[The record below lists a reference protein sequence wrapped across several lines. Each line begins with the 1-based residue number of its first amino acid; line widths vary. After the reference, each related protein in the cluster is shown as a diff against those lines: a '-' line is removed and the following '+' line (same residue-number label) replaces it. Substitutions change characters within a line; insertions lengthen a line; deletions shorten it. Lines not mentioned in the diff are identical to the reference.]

1 MNNIVEKYKELEKAI
16 HKNQDEKIENIFKD
30 ILEEAI
36 NIINQKFEKNEF
48 LDVKNPID
56 KAVIRAM
63 FEYMLELWAESAID
77 EAKTLGYDMLY
88 LVKDEK
94 LKEMFSMF
102 VIGMLE
108 GISIDKFF
116 EKYVD
121 TSKTY
126 ENDFFVSF
134 KDEID
139 ALIIKHKKQFQEEYA
154 KDAK

>member
-1 MNNIVEKYKELEKAI
+1 MSIVEKYKELEVLL
-16 HKNQDEKIENIFKD
+16 HKNEDEKIEELFKD
-30 ILEEAI
+30 ILNEAI
-36 NIINQKFEKNEF
+36 NVINEKFQKNEF
-48 LDVKNPID
+48 LDVTNPTD

-63 FEYMLELWAESAID
+63 FEYMLELWAEGAID
-77 EAKTLGYDMLY
+77 EAKQLGYDMLY

-108 GISIDKFF
+108 GLSVDKFF

-121 TSKTY
+121 TNKTY
-126 ENDFFVSF
+126 ENDFFVDF
-134 KDEID
+134 NNEID
-139 ALIIKHKKQFQEEYA
+139 ALIIKHKKQFQEEYS

>member
-1 MNNIVEKYKELEKAI
+1 MNIVEKYKELDKLI
-16 HKNQDEKIENIFKD
+16 HKNEDEKIEEVFRE

-36 NIINQKFEKNEF
+36 NIINEKFQKNEF
-48 LDVKNPID
+48 LDVTNPVD

-63 FEYMLELWAESAID
+63 FEYMLELWAEGAVD
-77 EAKTLGYDMLY
+77 EAKQLGYDMLY

-108 GISIDKFF
+108 GLSVDKFF

-121 TSKTY
+121 ANKTY
-126 ENDFFVSF
+126 ENDFFVDF
-134 KDEID
+134 NDEID
-139 ALIIKHKKQFQEEYA
+139 ALIIKHKKQFQEEYS

>member
-1 MNNIVEKYKELEKAI
+1 MNIVEKYKELEVLL
-16 HKNQDEKIENIFKD
+16 HKNEDEKIEELFKD
-30 ILEEAI
+30 ILNEAI
-36 NIINQKFEKNEF
+36 NVINEKFQKNEF
-48 LDVKNPID
+48 LDVTNPTD

-63 FEYMLELWAESAID
+63 FEYMLELWAEGAID
-77 EAKTLGYDMLY
+77 EAKQLGYDMLY

-108 GISIDKFF
+108 GLSVDKFF

-121 TSKTY
+121 SSKTY
-126 ENDFFVSF
+126 ENDFFVDF

-139 ALIIKHKKQFQEEYA
+139 SLIIKHKKQFQKEYS
-154 KDAK
+154 KDAE

>member
-1 MNNIVEKYKELEKAI
+1 MSIVEKYKELEVLL
-16 HKNQDEKIENIFKD
+16 HKNEDEKIEELFKD
-30 ILEEAI
+30 ILNEAI
-36 NIINQKFEKNEF
+36 NVINEKFEKNEF
-48 LDVKNPID
+48 LDVTNPTD

-63 FEYMLELWAESAID
+63 FEYMLELWAEGAID
-77 EAKTLGYDMLY
+77 EAKQLGYDMLY

-108 GISIDKFF
+108 GLSVDKFF

-121 TSKTY
+121 SSKTY
-126 ENDFFVSF
+126 ENDFFVDF

-139 ALIIKHKKQFQEEYA
+139 SLIIKHKKQFQKEYS
-154 KDAK
+154 KDAE

>member
-1 MNNIVEKYKELEKAI
+1 MNIVEKYKELEKLI
-16 HKNQDEKIENIFKD
+16 HKNQDEKIEEVFRS
-30 ILEEAI
+30 ILEDAI
-36 NIINQKFEKNEF
+36 KVINEKFEKNQF
-48 LDVKNPID
+48 LDPKNEVD

-63 FEYMLELWAESAID
+63 FEYMLELWAEGAID
-77 EAKTLGYDMLY
+77 EAKQLGYDMLY

-108 GISIDKFF
+108 GLSVDEFF
-116 EKYVD
+116 EKYVN

-126 ENDFFVSF
+126 LNDFFVDF

-139 ALIIKHKKQFQEEYA
+139 ALVIKHKKQFQEEYA
-154 KDAK
+154 KDAE

>member
-1 MNNIVEKYKELEKAI
+1 MSIVEKYKELEVLL
-16 HKNQDEKIENIFKD
+16 HKNEDEKIEELFKD
-30 ILEEAI
+30 ILNEAI
-36 NIINQKFEKNEF
+36 NVINEKFQKNEF
-48 LDVKNPID
+48 LDVTNPTD

-63 FEYMLELWAESAID
+63 FEYMLELWAEGAID
-77 EAKTLGYDMLY
+77 EAKQLGYDMLY

-108 GISIDKFF
+108 GLSVDKFF

-121 TSKTY
+121 SSKTY
-126 ENDFFVSF
+126 ENDFFVDF

-139 ALIIKHKKQFQEEYA
+139 SLIIKHKKQFQKEYS
-154 KDAK
+154 KDAE

>member
-1 MNNIVEKYKELEKAI
+1 MNIVEKYKELDKLI
-16 HKNQDEKIENIFKD
+16 HKNEDEKIEQVFRE
-30 ILEEAI
+30 ILEDAI
-36 NIINQKFEKNEF
+36 NIVNEKFQKNEF
-48 LDVKNPID
+48 LDVTNPVD

-63 FEYMLELWAESAID
+63 FEYMLELWAEGAID
-77 EAKTLGYDMLY
+77 EAKQLGYDMLY

-108 GISIDKFF
+108 GLSVDKFF

-121 TSKTY
+121 TNKTY
-126 ENDFFVSF
+126 ENDFFVDF
-134 KDEID
+134 NDEID
-139 ALIIKHKKQFQEEYA
+139 ALIIKHKKQFQEEYS

>member
-1 MNNIVEKYKELEKAI
+1 MSIVKKYNELEKLI
-16 HKNQDEKIENIFKD
+16 HKNEDEKIEEVFRS
-30 ILEEAI
+30 ILEDAI
-36 NIINQKFEKNEF
+36 KIINEKFEKNEF
-48 LDVKNPID
+48 LDANKPID

-63 FEYMLELWAESAID
+63 FEYMLELWAEGAID
-77 EAKTLGYDMLY
+77 EAKQLGYDMLY

-108 GISIDKFF
+108 GLSVDKFF

-121 TSKTY
+121 TNKTY
-126 ENDFFVSF
+126 LSDFFVDF
-134 KDEID
+134 NDEID
-139 ALIIKHKKQFQEEYA
+139 ALIIKHKKQFQEEYS

>member
-1 MNNIVEKYKELEKAI
+1 MNIVEKYKELEKAI
-16 HKNQDEKIENIFKD
+16 NKNQDDKIEKIFKE

-48 LDVKNPID
+48 LDVKNPTD

-63 FEYMLELWAESAID
+63 FEYMLELWAEGAVD

-108 GISIDKFF
+108 GLSVDKFF

-126 ENDFFVSF
+126 ENDFFVDF
-134 KDEID
+134 NNEID
-139 ALIIKHKKQFQEEYA
+139 ALIIKHKKQFQEEYS
-154 KDAK
+154 KDAE

>member
-1 MNNIVEKYKELEKAI
+1 VSILKKYQLLDKAI
-16 HKNQDEKIENIFKD
+16 NKNHEDKIEKIFQD
-30 ILEEAI
+30 ILKDVI

-48 LDVKNPID
+48 LDVNNDIE

-63 FEYMLELWAESAID
+63 FEHMLELWDEEERE
-77 EAKTLGYDMLY
+77 EAKTIGYDMLY

-102 VIGMLE
+102 VVGILE
-108 GISIDKFF
+108 GLSVDKFF
-116 EKYVD
+116 EKYVNEAQ
-121 TSKTY
+121 TY
-126 ENDFFVSF
+126 KDYFFIDF
-134 KDEID
+134 KKEID

>member
-1 MNNIVEKYKELEKAI
+1 MNIVEKYKELEKAL
-16 HKNQDEKIENIFKD
+16 HKNQDEKIEEIFRD
-30 ILEEAI
+30 ILKDAI
-36 NIINQKFEKNEF
+36 EIINKKFEKNEF
-48 LDVKNPID
+48 LDVNNPVD

-63 FEYMLELWAESAID
+63 FEYMLELWAEGEIE
-77 EAKTLGYDMLY
+77 EAKQLGYDMLY

-102 VIGMLE
+102 VVGMLE
-108 GISIDKFF
+108 GLSVDEFF
-116 EKYVD
+116 EKYVN
-121 TSKTY
+121 TNKTY
-126 ENDFFVSF
+126 KNDFFVDF

>member
-1 MNNIVEKYKELEKAI
+1 MNIIQKYEELEKI
-16 HKNQDEKIENIFKD
+16 LSKKNQDEKIEELFRE
-30 ILEEAI
+30 ILEDAI
-36 NIINQKFEKNEF
+36 KIVNEKFEKGEF
-48 LDVKNPID
+48 LDVNNPVD

-63 FEYMLELWAESAID
+63 FEYMLELWAEGAIE

-108 GISIDKFF
+108 GLRVDEFF
-116 EKYVD
+116 DRYVD

-126 ENDFFVSF
+126 KGDFFVDF
-134 KDEID
+134 NNEID
-139 ALIIKHKKQFQEEYA
+139 GLIIKHKKQFQEEYS
-154 KDAK
+154 KDAE

>member
-1 MNNIVEKYKELEKAI
+1 MNIVEKYKELDKLI
-16 HKNQDEKIENIFKD
+16 HKNEDEKIEQVFRE
-30 ILEEAI
+30 ILEDAI
-36 NIINQKFEKNEF
+36 NIINEKFQKNEF
-48 LDVKNPID
+48 LDVTNPVD

-63 FEYMLELWAESAID
+63 FEYMLELWAEGAID
-77 EAKTLGYDMLY
+77 EAKQLGYDMLY

-108 GISIDKFF
+108 GLSVDKFF

-121 TSKTY
+121 TNKTY
-126 ENDFFVSF
+126 ENDFFVDF
-134 KDEID
+134 NDEID
-139 ALIIKHKKQFQEEYA
+139 ALIIKHKKQFQEEYS

>member
-1 MNNIVEKYKELEKAI
+1 MNIVEKYKELDKLI
-16 HKNQDEKIENIFKD
+16 HKNEDEKIEKVFRE

-36 NIINQKFEKNEF
+36 NIVNEKFQKNEF
-48 LDVKNPID
+48 LDVTKPVD

-63 FEYMLELWAESAID
+63 FEYMLELWAEGAID
-77 EAKTLGYDMLY
+77 EAKQLGYDMLY

-108 GISIDKFF
+108 GLSVDKFF

-121 TSKTY
+121 TNKTY
-126 ENDFFVSF
+126 ENDFFVDF
-134 KDEID
+134 NDEID
-139 ALIIKHKKQFQEEYA
+139 ALIIKHKKQFQEEYS

>member
-1 MNNIVEKYKELEKAI
+1 MNIVEKYKELEKLI
-16 HKNQDEKIENIFKD
+16 HKNQDEKIEEVFRS
-30 ILEEAI
+30 ILEDAI
-36 NIINQKFEKNEF
+36 KVINEKFEKNQF
-48 LDVKNPID
+48 LDPKNEVD

-63 FEYMLELWAESAID
+63 FEYMLELWAEGEIE
-77 EAKTLGYDMLY
+77 EAKQLGYDMLY

-102 VIGMLE
+102 VVGMLE
-108 GISIDKFF
+108 GLSVDEFF

-121 TSKTY
+121 TNKTY
-126 ENDFFVSF
+126 LNDFFVDF

>member
-1 MNNIVEKYKELEKAI
+1 MNIVEKYKELEKAI
-16 HKNQDEKIENIFKD
+16 NKNQDDKIEAIFKD

-48 LDVKNPID
+48 LDVKNPTD

-63 FEYMLELWAESAID
+63 FEYMLELWAEGAID
-77 EAKTLGYDMLY
+77 EAKQLGYDMLY

-108 GISIDKFF
+108 GLSVDEFF

-121 TSKTY
+121 TTKTY
-126 ENDFFVSF
+126 ENDFFVDF
-134 KDEID
+134 KNEID

-154 KDAK
+154 KDAE

>member
-1 MNNIVEKYKELEKAI
+1 MNIVEKYKELEKLL
-16 HKNQDEKIENIFKD
+16 HKNEDEKIEEVFRE

-36 NIINQKFEKNEF
+36 NIVNEKFQKNEF
-48 LDVKNPID
+48 LDVTNPVD

-63 FEYMLELWAESAID
+63 FEYMLELWAEGAID
-77 EAKTLGYDMLY
+77 EAKQLGYDMLY

-108 GISIDKFF
+108 GLSVDKFF
-116 EKYVD
+116 EKYVN
-121 TSKTY
+121 TTKTY
-126 ENDFFVSF
+126 ENDFFVDF
-134 KDEID
+134 NDEID
-139 ALIIKHKKQFQEEYA
+139 ALIIKHKKQFQEEYS

>member
-1 MNNIVEKYKELEKAI
+1 MNIVEKYKELEKLL
-16 HKNQDEKIENIFKD
+16 HKNDDEKIEEVFRS
-30 ILEEAI
+30 ILEDAI
-36 NIINQKFEKNEF
+36 KIINEKFEKNEF
-48 LDVKNPID
+48 LDANKPID

-63 FEYMLELWAESAID
+63 FEYMLELWAEGAID
-77 EAKTLGYDMLY
+77 EAKQLGYDMLY

-108 GISIDKFF
+108 GLSVDKFF

-121 TSKTY
+121 TNKTY
-126 ENDFFVSF
+126 KDDFFVDF

-139 ALIIKHKKQFQEEYA
+139 ALIIKHKKQFQEEYS

>member
-1 MNNIVEKYKELEKAI
+1 MSIVKKYNELEKLI
-16 HKNQDEKIENIFKD
+16 HKNEDEKIEEVFRS
-30 ILEEAI
+30 ILEDAI
-36 NIINQKFEKNEF
+36 KIINEKFEKNEF
-48 LDVKNPID
+48 LDANKPID

-63 FEYMLELWAESAID
+63 FEYMLELWAEGAME
-77 EAKTLGYDMLY
+77 EAKQLGYDMLY

-108 GISIDKFF
+108 GLSVDKFF

-121 TSKTY
+121 TNKTY
-126 ENDFFVSF
+126 LSDFFVDF
-134 KDEID
+134 NDEID
-139 ALIIKHKKQFQEEYA
+139 ALIIKHKKQFQEEYS

>member
-1 MNNIVEKYKELEKAI
+1 MIVEKYKELEKAI
-16 HKNQDEKIENIFKD
+16 HKNQDEKIENIFKY

-36 NIINQKFEKNEF
+36 SIINQKFEKNEF

-63 FEYMLELWAESAID
+63 FEYMLELWAEGAID
-77 EAKTLGYDMLY
+77 EAKQVGYDMLY

-108 GISIDKFF
+108 GLSVDKFF

-126 ENDFFVSF
+126 ENDFFVNF

>member
-1 MNNIVEKYKELEKAI
+1 MNIVEKYKELEKLI
-16 HKNQDEKIENIFKD
+16 HQNQDEKIEEVFRS
-30 ILEEAI
+30 ILEDAI
-36 NIINQKFEKNEF
+36 KVINEKFEKNQF
-48 LDVKNPID
+48 LNPKNEVD

-63 FEYMLELWAESAID
+63 FEYMLELWAEGAID
-77 EAKTLGYDMLY
+77 EAKQLGYDMLY
-88 LVKDEK
+88 LVNDEK

-108 GISIDKFF
+108 NLSVDKFF

-121 TSKTY
+121 TNKTY
-126 ENDFFVSF
+126 LNDFFVDF

>member
-1 MNNIVEKYKELEKAI
+1 MNIVEKYKELDKLI
-16 HKNQDEKIENIFKD
+16 HKNEDEKIEEVFRE

-36 NIINQKFEKNEF
+36 NIINEKFQKNEF
-48 LDVKNPID
+48 LDVTNPVD

-63 FEYMLELWAESAID
+63 FEYMLELWAEGAID
-77 EAKTLGYDMLY
+77 EAKQLGYDMLY

-108 GISIDKFF
+108 GLSVDKFF

-121 TSKTY
+121 TNKTY
-126 ENDFFVSF
+126 ENDFFVDF
-134 KDEID
+134 NDEID
-139 ALIIKHKKQFQEEYA
+139 ALIIKHKKQFQEEYS

>member
-1 MNNIVEKYKELEKAI
+1 MNIVEKYKELDKLI
-16 HKNQDEKIENIFKD
+16 HKNEDEKIEEVFRE

-36 NIINQKFEKNEF
+36 NIINEKFQKNEF
-48 LDVKNPID
+48 LDVTNPID

-63 FEYMLELWAESAID
+63 FEYMLELWAEGAID
-77 EAKTLGYDMLY
+77 EAKQLGYDMLY

-108 GISIDKFF
+108 GLSVDKFF

-121 TSKTY
+121 TNKTY
-126 ENDFFVSF
+126 ENDFFVDF
-134 KDEID
+134 NDEID
-139 ALIIKHKKQFQEEYA
+139 ALIIKHKKQFQEEYS

>member
-1 MNNIVEKYKELEKAI
+1 MNIVEKYKELEKLL
-16 HKNQDEKIENIFKD
+16 HKNEDEKIEELFKNI
-30 ILEEAI
+30 LNEAI
-36 NIINQKFEKNEF
+36 NIMNEKFKKNEF
-48 LDVKNPID
+48 LDVKNPTD

-63 FEYMLELWAESAID
+63 FEYMLELWAEGAIN
-77 EAKTLGYDMLY
+77 EAKQLGFDMLY

-108 GISIDKFF
+108 SLSVDKFF

-121 TSKTY
+121 SNKTY
-126 ENDFFVSF
+126 ENDFFVDF
-134 KDEID
+134 YDDID
-139 ALIIKHKKQFQEEYA
+139 SLIIKHKKQFQEEYA

>member
-1 MNNIVEKYKELEKAI
+1 MNIVEKYNELEKLL
-16 HKNQDEKIENIFKD
+16 HKNEDEKIEEVFRS
-30 ILEEAI
+30 ILEDAI
-36 NIINQKFEKNEF
+36 KIINEKFEKNEF
-48 LDVKNPID
+48 LDVNNPID

-63 FEYMLELWAESAID
+63 FEYMLELWAEGAID
-77 EAKTLGYDMLY
+77 EAKQLGYDMLY

-108 GISIDKFF
+108 GLSVDKFF

-121 TSKTY
+121 TNKTY
-126 ENDFFVSF
+126 LSDFFVDF
-134 KDEID
+134 NDEID
-139 ALIIKHKKQFQEEYA
+139 ALIIKHKKQFQEEYS